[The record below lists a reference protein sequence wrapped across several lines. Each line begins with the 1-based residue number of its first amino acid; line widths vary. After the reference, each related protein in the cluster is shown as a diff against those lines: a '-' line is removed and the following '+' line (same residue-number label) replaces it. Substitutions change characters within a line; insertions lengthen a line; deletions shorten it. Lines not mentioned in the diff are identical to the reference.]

1 MDKNKKSTHLTLK
14 AVKKFNRRTA
24 IKRGAAFAAFAG
36 LVIVLASILFSFVRR
51 KKLIASSS
59 TSSSGLIKTLAND
72 YSLTE
77 NATFPLLGLIFTLFQ
92 GLILGG
98 VISTPIAALL
108 SGQFGLF
115 ITLAIASPIL
125 GILLLILIRM
135 IIEAESILLI
145 LLIEGGKYLRNLNK
159 EFG

>member
-1 MDKNKKSTHLTLK
+1 MN
-14 AVKKFNRRTA
+14 
-24 IKRGAAFAAFAG
+24 AFAAFAT
-36 LVIVLASILFSFVRR
+36 LIIFLASILFSFVRR
-51 KKLIASSS
+51 KKLIASSG

-98 VISTPIAALL
+98 VISAPIAALL
-108 SGQFGLF
+108 SGQFGTFVALV
-115 ITLAIASPIL
+115 IVSPIL
-125 GILLLILIRM
+125 GILLLIFIRM
-135 IIEAESILLI
+135 IIEAESILLA

-159 EFG
+159 QFG

>member
-1 MDKNKKSTHLTLK
+1 MN
-14 AVKKFNRRTA
+14 
-24 IKRGAAFAAFAG
+24 AFAAFAG
-36 LVIVLASILFSFVRR
+36 LIITLASILFSFVRR
-51 KKLIASSS
+51 KKLITSSKS
-59 TSSSGLIKTLAND
+59 SSSGLIKTLAND

-98 VISTPIAALL
+98 VISAPIAALL

-145 LLIEGGKYLRNLNK
+145 LLIEGGKHLRNLNK
-159 EFG
+159 EFE

>member
-1 MDKNKKSTHLTLK
+1 MN
-14 AVKKFNRRTA
+14 
-24 IKRGAAFAAFAG
+24 AFAAFTT
-36 LVIVLASILFSFVRR
+36 LIIVLASILFSFVRR
-51 KKLIASSS
+51 KKLIAASG

-98 VISTPIAALL
+98 VISAPIAALL
-108 SGQFGLF
+108 SGQFGTFVALV
-115 ITLAIASPIL
+115 IISPIL
-125 GILLLILIRM
+125 GMLLLIFVRM
-135 IIEAESILLI
+135 IIEAESILLA

-159 EFG
+159 QFG

>member
-1 MDKNKKSTHLTLK
+1 MN
-14 AVKKFNRRTA
+14 
-24 IKRGAAFAAFAG
+24 AFAAFTT
-36 LVIVLASILFSFVRR
+36 LIIVLASILFSFVRR
-51 KKLIASSS
+51 KKLIAASG

-98 VISTPIAALL
+98 VISAPIAALL
-108 SGQFGLF
+108 SGQFGTFVALV
-115 ITLAIASPIL
+115 IISPIL
-125 GILLLILIRM
+125 GMLLLIFVRM
-135 IIEAESILLI
+135 IIEAESILLT

-159 EFG
+159 QFG

>member
-1 MDKNKKSTHLTLK
+1 MN
-14 AVKKFNRRTA
+14 
-24 IKRGAAFAAFAG
+24 AFAAFAG
-36 LVIVLASILFSFVRR
+36 LIIVLASILFSFVRR
-51 KKLIASSS
+51 KKLIASSK

-98 VISTPIAALL
+98 VISVPIAALL
-108 SGQFGLF
+108 SVQFGLF
-115 ITLAIASPIL
+115 ITFAIASPIL

>member
-1 MDKNKKSTHLTLK
+1 MN
-14 AVKKFNRRTA
+14 
-24 IKRGAAFAAFAG
+24 AFAAFAG
-36 LVIVLASILFSFVRR
+36 LIIILASILFSFVRR
-51 KKLIASSS
+51 KKLIASSK

-98 VISTPIAALL
+98 AISAPIAALL

>member
-1 MDKNKKSTHLTLK
+1 MN
-14 AVKKFNRRTA
+14 
-24 IKRGAAFAAFAG
+24 AFAAFAG
-36 LVIVLASILFSFVRR
+36 LIIVLASILFSFVRR
-51 KKLIASSS
+51 KKLIASSK

-98 VISTPIAALL
+98 VISVPIAALL

>member
-1 MDKNKKSTHLTLK
+1 MN
-14 AVKKFNRRTA
+14 
-24 IKRGAAFAAFAG
+24 AFAAFTT
-36 LVIVLASILFSFVRR
+36 LIIVLASILFSFVRR
-51 KKLIASSS
+51 KKLIASSG

-108 SGQFGLF
+108 SGQFGTFVALV
-115 ITLAIASPIL
+115 IISPIL
-125 GILLLILIRM
+125 GILLLIFVRM
-135 IIEAESILLI
+135 IIEAESILLA
-145 LLIEGGKYLRNLNK
+145 LLIEGGKYLRNINK
-159 EFG
+159 QFG

>member
-1 MDKNKKSTHLTLK
+1 MN
-14 AVKKFNRRTA
+14 
-24 IKRGAAFAAFAG
+24 AFATFAG
-36 LVIVLASILFSFVRR
+36 LIIVLASILFSFVRR
-51 KKLIASSS
+51 KKLIASSK

>member
-1 MDKNKKSTHLTLK
+1 MAVKNIDYDKNAHSSISSSM
-14 AVKKFNRRTA
+14 N
-24 IKRGAAFAAFAG
+24 AFAAFAG
-36 LVIVLASILFSFVRR
+36 LIIVLASILFSFVRR
-51 KKLIASSS
+51 KKLIASSK

>member
-1 MDKNKKSTHLTLK
+1 MN
-14 AVKKFNRRTA
+14 
-24 IKRGAAFAAFAG
+24 AFAAFAG
-36 LVIVLASILFSFVRR
+36 LIIVLASILFSFVRR
-51 KKLIASSS
+51 KKLIASSK

-98 VISTPIAALL
+98 VISAPIAALL
-108 SGQFGLF
+108 SGHFGLF

>member
-1 MDKNKKSTHLTLK
+1 MN
-14 AVKKFNRRTA
+14 
-24 IKRGAAFAAFAG
+24 AFAAFTT
-36 LVIVLASILFSFVRR
+36 LIIVLASILFSFVRR
-51 KKLIASSS
+51 KKLIASSG

-98 VISTPIAALL
+98 VISAPIAALL
-108 SGQFGLF
+108 SGQFGTFVALV
-115 ITLAIASPIL
+115 IISPIL
-125 GILLLILIRM
+125 GILLLIFVRM
-135 IIEAESILLI
+135 IIEAESILLA

-159 EFG
+159 QFG

>member
-1 MDKNKKSTHLTLK
+1 MN
-14 AVKKFNRRTA
+14 V
-24 IKRGAAFAAFAG
+24 FAAFTT
-36 LVIVLASILFSFVRR
+36 LIIVLASILFSFVRR
-51 KKLIASSS
+51 KKLIAASG

-98 VISTPIAALL
+98 VISAPIAALL
-108 SGQFGLF
+108 SGQFGTFVALV
-115 ITLAIASPIL
+115 IISPIL
-125 GILLLILIRM
+125 GMLLLIFVRM
-135 IIEAESILLI
+135 IIEAESILLT

-159 EFG
+159 QFG

>member
-1 MDKNKKSTHLTLK
+1 MAVKNIDYDKNAHSSISS
-14 AVKKFNRRTA
+14 NMN
-24 IKRGAAFAAFAG
+24 AFAAFAG
-36 LVIVLASILFSFVRR
+36 LIIVLASILFSFVRR
-51 KKLIASSS
+51 KKLIASSK

>member
-1 MDKNKKSTHLTLK
+1 MN
-14 AVKKFNRRTA
+14 
-24 IKRGAAFAAFAG
+24 AFAAFAG
-36 LVIVLASILFSFVRR
+36 LIIVLASILFSFVRR
-51 KKLIASSS
+51 KKLIASSK